1 MHNSKPCAD
10 MYLAFIRFI
19 LAHGLVHLVFDM
31 SVTERYL
38 AAQARPHP
46 KPIAA

>member
-1 MHNSKPCAD
+1 

-19 LAHGLVHLVFDM
+19 LAHGLVHLVLDM
-31 SVTERYL
+31 GVTEGYL